1 MAGPLGARSFF
12 AARKFHGR
20 AALSRRSRRK
30 LPEDPVEAVMTGL
43 SHDGR
48 GVTTVDGKKVFVHGA
63 LPGERVR
70 VRLTGRQ
77 RRYDE
82 GEAVGI
88 LEASPDRVEPRCPH
102 FGLCGGCAL
111 QHLAPDAQVG
121 AKQDSLLQNLERIG
135 NVEPARVLEPL
146 RGPTWNYRRKAR
158 LSVRDVKAKGRVL
171 VGFRERQGKF
181 VADMDS
187 CEILDERAARM
198 LPLLP
203 ALVASLSRPDRV
215 PQFEVACGDT
225 VCALVLR
232 HLEPLE
238 DADVERLRRF
248 AREHDIAILL
258 QPGGP
263 DSIVPLEPA
272 EVSLDFALP
281 DFDLVLGFG
290 ASDFVQV
297 NAELNRK
304 MVAHAVELLAPAPTD
319 RALDLFCGLGNFTLP
334 LARRAAETI
343 GVEGDPALIDRARD
357 NARRNGIDNARFHV
371 ADLSVDPA
379 GAPWLQGG
387 FERVLLDPPRSGAAA
402 VLPSVAAAEPVRIVY
417 VSCHPASLARDA
429 GTLVHDHG
437 YRLVAA
443 GVMDMFPHT
452 GHVESIAVFDRKR

>member
-1 MAGPLGARSFF
+1 
-12 AARKFHGR
+12 
-20 AALSRRSRRK
+20 
-30 LPEDPVEAVMTGL
+30 MTGL

-48 GVTTVDGKKVFVHGA
+48 GVTAVDGKKVFVHGA

-70 VRLTGRQ
+70 MRLTGRQ

-82 GEAVGI
+82 GEAVEI
-88 LEASPDRVEPRCPH
+88 LEASPDRVKPRCPH
-102 FGLCGGCAL
+102 FGVCGGCAL
-111 QHLAPDAQVG
+111 QHLDSDAQVA
-121 AKQDSLLQNLERIG
+121 AKQDSLLQNLQRIG
-135 NVEPARVLEPL
+135 RVEPDCVLEPL

-158 LSVRDVKAKGRVL
+158 LSVRDVKAKERVL
-171 VGFRERQGKF
+171 VGFRERQGRF

-187 CEILDERAARM
+187 CEILDERAARV

-225 VCALVLR
+225 LCALVLR

-238 DADVERLRRF
+238 HSDVERLRRF
-248 AREHDIAILL
+248 ARAHDIAILL
-258 QPGGP
+258 QPGGA

-272 EVSLDFALP
+272 DVALDFALP
-281 DFDLVLGFG
+281 DFDVVLGFG

-304 MVAHAVELLAPAPTD
+304 MVAHAIELLAPGPTD

-334 LARRAAETI
+334 LARRAAEAVGI
-343 GVEGDPALIDRARD
+343 EGEPALIERARG
-357 NARRNGIDNARFHV
+357 NARRNGIGNARFHV
-371 ADLSVDPA
+371 ADLSLDPA
-379 GAPWLQGG
+379 GAPWLQDG

-402 VLPSVAAAEPVRIVY
+402 VLPAVAASGPVRIVY

-429 GTLVHDHG
+429 GMLVHELG
-437 YRLVAA
+437 YALSAA

-452 GHVESIAVFDRKR
+452 GHIESIAVFDRGR